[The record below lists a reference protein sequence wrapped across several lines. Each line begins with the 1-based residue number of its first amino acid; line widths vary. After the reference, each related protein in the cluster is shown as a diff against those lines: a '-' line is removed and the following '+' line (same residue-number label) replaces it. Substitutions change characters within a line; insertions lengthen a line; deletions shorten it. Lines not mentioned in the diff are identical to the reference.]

1 MPEDLDSLY
10 LITDRNVPEGGD
22 LLGALRAALRGGVRF
37 LQFRE
42 KDLPARAR
50 YELGRDVV
58 RLAGEFGARVVVNGD
73 PALALALGAAGV
85 HLGKGTL
92 PAGVVRERLGFAGL
106 IGYSAH
112 SGAEAA
118 EAFSAGADFATLSP
132 VFSSRSKSAALPLL
146 GDRGLSKGDPRFG
159 RARLRPRRGGR
170 RARARLHR
178 GRGPRGGPH
187 RGDPRRGGPRRRR
200 RPAPRGA
207 RRVSGRE
214 SGKRRRGRGEARPRR
229 S

>member
-146 GDRGLSKGDPRFG
+146 GIEGFQREIRDLEGPVFALGGVDAGRAPGCIVAGARGVALIGAILAAADPAAAA
-159 RARLRPRRGGR
+159 ARLRAALGG
-170 RARARLHR
+170 
-178 GRGPRGGPH
+178 
-187 RGDPRRGGPRRRR
+187 
-200 RPAPRGA
+200 
-207 RRVSGRE
+207 
-214 SGKRRRGRGEARPRR
+214 
-229 S
+229 